1 MTLLDRLIQALEAEH
16 VHISDL
22 IAGDRDHFSDDGPDL
37 VDAAVLVAFTDRP
50 EPGIILTQRP
60 QTMRKHAGQVAF
72 PGGRVDAED
81 QSLVAAALREAEE
94 EIGLNPHLA
103 QIVGVADQYRTV
115 THYRVT
121 PVLAVIPPDLE
132 FVAND
137 GEVEAVFEVP
147 AQFLFDPA
155 NHQRQTVQWEGQ
167 DRSYHEMHWEDRRMW
182 GATAAMIVNLSKR
195 LKW

>member
-1 MTLLDRLIQALEAEH
+1 MKLFDRLAQALAAEH
-16 VHISDL
+16 AHLSDL

-81 QSLVAAALREAEE
+81 ESLVAAALREAEE

-103 QIVGVADQYRTV
+103 QIIGLADQYRTV

-121 PVLAVIPPDLE
+121 PVLAVIPPDLD

-147 AQFLFDPA
+147 AHFLFDPA
-155 NHQRQTVQWEGQ
+155 NHQRQRVQWEGQ
-167 DRSYHEMHWEDRRMW
+167 DRSYHEMHWEDRRIW